1 MRRDGDRARVDPEL
15 LAQPVPQPRED
26 LQRLPLTLQP
36 VRRPHGEHGRPLVE
50 RVLGHQPGGDPHRLR
65 DVVLRG
71 AGREQGG
78 GQVPPDPAQQLL
90 QPHPLGHHQVVAD
103 PGVGRPSGPQ
113 RDRLP
118 AAPDLVVPLG
128 PLDRQSGEP
137 FRVEAHVDGHDVPGV
152 SGAHQPVAELAA
164 QARDH
169 GVHGGGRECG
179 RGVAPDQVEDD
190 LRRDRPSATGDQ
202 ERQHVARPLAAR
214 GGGGLDPVPDPD
226 RAEDTHLHEIM
237 QPQPARSPR

>member
-1 MRRDGDRARVDPEL
+1 MASTAAPSSSGCSVTSPAAMPIASATSSCGAPGASRA
-15 LAQPVPQPRED
+15 
-26 LQRLPLTLQP
+26 
-36 VRRPHGEHGRPLVE
+36 
-50 RVLGHQPGGDPHRLR
+50 
-65 DVVLRG
+65 
-71 AGREQGG
+71 G

-103 PGVGRPSGPQ
+103 PGVGRPPGPQ

-118 AAPDLVVPLG
+118 AAPDLPVRPGLLG
-128 PLDRQSGEP
+128 TLARQGGEP
-137 FRVEAHVDGHDVPGV
+137 LRVEAHVDGHDVPGV
-152 SGAHQPVAELAA
+152 GGAHQPVAELAA

-190 LRRDRPSATGDQ
+190 LRRDRPASTGDQ
-202 ERQHVARPLAAR
+202 DRQHVARSLAAR

-226 RAEDTHLHEIM
+226 RAEDAHLHEVM

>member
-15 LAQPVPQPRED
+15 LAQPVPQLRED
-26 LQRLPLTLQP
+26 LQRLPLTLEP

-65 DVVLRG
+65 DVVLRR
-71 AGREQGG
+71 AGREQGR

-90 QPHPLGHHQVVAD
+90 EPHPLGHHQVVAD
-103 PGVGRPSGPQ
+103 PGVGRPPGPQ

-118 AAPDLVVPLG
+118 APADVVAPLG
-128 PLDRQSGEP
+128 TLGREGDEPLRI
-137 FRVEAHVDGHDVPGV
+137 EAHVDGHDVPRVG
-152 SGAHQPVAELAA
+152 GAHQPVAELAA
-164 QARDH
+164 QPRDD
-169 GVHGGGRECG
+169 GVHGGGREVG

-190 LRRDRPSATGDQ
+190 LRRDRSSAAGHQDG
-202 ERQHVARPLAAR
+202 QHVARPLAPR

-226 RAEDTHLHEIM
+226 RAEDTHVHEVM